1 LIFGGK
7 GGEAFMIIVLGIELV
22 LFVVLLLANIVA
34 SIFFPP
40 LAITFIAFAA
50 WYSSWNARK
59 DRWT

>member
-1 LIFGGK
+1 
-7 GGEAFMIIVLGIELV
+7 MIIVLGIEMV